1 MIYCRSYLRS
11 LFFSLDE
18 NKTKLQKYSIWI
30 VYNLGFRVL
39 LERLCAYH
47 EDLYNLLAWIITF
60 QHPFFPWKENKI
72 RNYDRVSKN
81 IQATADLMREGK
93 REGINSQQSHH
104 SQVIQ
109 SNLVRVH
116 EP

>member
-1 MIYCRSYLRS
+1 M
-11 LFFSLDE
+11 
-18 NKTKLQKYSIWI
+18 
-30 VYNLGFRVL
+30 
-39 LERLCAYH
+39 
-47 EDLYNLLAWIITF
+47 
-60 QHPFFPWKENKI
+60 
-72 RNYDRVSKN
+72 RNYDRVSEY

-93 REGINSQQSHH
+93 QEGINSQQFCH

>member
-1 MIYCRSYLRS
+1 MMISIIYEHGYLPS
-11 LFFSLDE
+11 NISSFSE
-18 NKTKLQKYSIWI
+18 MKTK
-30 VYNLGFRVL
+30 V
-39 LERLCAYH
+39 
-47 EDLYNLLAWIITF
+47 
-60 QHPFFPWKENKI
+60 

-93 REGINSQQSHH
+93 MEGINSQHSHY
-104 SQVIQ
+104 SQVIL